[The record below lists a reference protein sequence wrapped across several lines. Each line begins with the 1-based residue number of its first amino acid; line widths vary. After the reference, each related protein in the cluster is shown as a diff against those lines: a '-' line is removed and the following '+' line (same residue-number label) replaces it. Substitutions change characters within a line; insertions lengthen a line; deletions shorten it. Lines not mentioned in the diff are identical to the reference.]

1 MLWPVCVHVWLSTLI
16 YVERDTG
23 FETDE
28 RAMLDHLKLM
38 ISGDYIGDSD
48 FESDDDDN
56 GLSMLAYMMWVMLHN
71 ASVD

>member
-16 YVERDTG
+16 YVERDTW

-28 RAMLDHLKLM
+28 RAMLDHLKLV

>member
-1 MLWPVCVHVWLSTLI
+1 MLWPMCVLVWLSTLI
-16 YVERDTG
+16 YVERDTW

-28 RAMLDHLKLM
+28 RAMLDHLKLV